1 MHAMGIDDAYRVERV
16 LANGALGATEL
27 VTLDGS
33 GPFVRKRIPSRLARR
48 GVWATLADCG
58 CTRLPRVEATYE
70 MPDEFVVVCD
80 YVPGENLHQLVQ
92 SRGRLGEGEASR
104 LMGELCEAVLALHE
118 HGIVHRDIS
127 PTNVVVAADGAH
139 LIDFGIARF
148 RVEGAT
154 RDTTQLGT
162 YGFAS
167 PEQYG
172 FAQTDA
178 RSDIYSLGR
187 LLGYVLTGV
196 LPENA
201 ERYEAL
207 LSDDAVVGPRLRAVI
222 CRASA
227 MEPSHRFQSVG
238 DFAAAL
244 RGESVAEPGRG
255 EGRDHASPGRDGPR
269 LTPRPSRAGVRFA
282 LAALAVAA
290 LVVAA
295 LVGAGVLAGG
305 GGGEATGGD
314 QQAGQLGSPADAPDD
329 AAGSEASNAQGG
341 VADSSATGSSASG
354 SLDEGDALEIV
365 ESGWSVDSQGYV
377 HYAIGL
383 RNSGDALIA
392 LPGFT
397 ITGRDADG
405 TVLFSDEQYLNS
417 APAGET
423 TYFGFLAGNG
433 VVPTTVEFK
442 VIGLR
447 DFQVE
452 AGSSVS
458 SFEVVDARAVEDGL
472 GGTAFAGD
480 LRAVSEGDSD
490 PGMGEV
496 AVTVVLRDNEGRIVY
511 GNTGYAVAPEVGET
525 SSFEVGCHGAP
536 AYATF
541 EVYAQ
546 PW

>member
-1 MHAMGIDDAYRVERV
+1 MHAMGIDDAYSVERV
-16 LANGALGATEL
+16 LASGAGGVTEL

-48 GVWATLADCG
+48 GVWATLADCD
-58 CTRLPRVEATYE
+58 CARLPHVEAAYE

-80 YVPGENLHQLVQ
+80 FVPGENLQQLVATC
-92 SRGRLGEGEASR
+92 GRLGEREALR
-104 LMGELCEAVLALHE
+104 LMGELCEAVSALHE

-127 PTNVVVAADGAH
+127 PTNVVIAADGAH

-187 LLGYVLTGV
+187 LLGYALTGV
-196 LPENA
+196 QPEDA

-207 LSDDAVVGPRLRAVI
+207 LSDDAVVGARTRAVI
-222 CRASA
+222 RRASA

-238 DFAAAL
+238 EFAAAL
-244 RGESVAEPGRG
+244 RGEEVAEPGQGSPAGPASSPRHAGRG
-255 EGRDHASPGRDGPR
+255 WARVV
-269 LTPRPSRAGVRFA
+269 LV
-282 LAALAVAA
+282 AAVVA
-290 LVVAA
+290 LVV
-295 LVGAGVLAGG
+295 GAGLAVGVLAGG
-305 GGGEATGGD
+305 GGGEAAGSGQQVVQQDDPSDTSGGAGGSTGPD
-314 QQAGQLGSPADAPDD
+314 AQTPTPDAPD
-329 AAGSEASNAQGG
+329 
-341 VADSSATGSSASG
+341 
-354 SLDEGDALEIV
+354 EGDVLEIV

-383 RNSGDALIA
+383 RNNSDALIS

-397 ITGRDADG
+397 ITGRDAG
-405 TVLFSDEQYLNS
+405 GSVVFSDERYLS
-417 APAGET
+417 SVPAGGT
-423 TYFGFLAGNG
+423 TYFGSQAGNG
-433 VVPTTVEFK
+433 TAPATVEFK

-447 DFQVE
+447 DYQVE
-452 AGSSVS
+452 SGSAS
-458 SFEVVDARAVEDGL
+458 SFEVVEAREVEVGL
-472 GGTAFAGD
+472 GGT
-480 LRAVSEGDSD
+480 SYT
-490 PGMGEV
+490 GEV
-496 AVTVVLRDNEGRIVY
+496 RTVSAGEDGLDMGGVAITVVLRDDEGGIVY
-511 GNTGYAVAPEVGET
+511 GNTGFASAANVGET
-525 SSFEVGCHGAP
+525 SSFEVSCYGIPEHAS
-536 AYATF
+536 F
-541 EVYAQ
+541 EAYAQ